1 MSFSFVSVG
10 LRCECAQTYF
20 LATERASASAS
31 WIPFFIVSIT
41 TVPCLQ
47 VEENRKTVSVP
58 AFIERQ
64 TMLEH
69 ARVYLCADFF
79 SPSSVFLVVKMCFIH
94 IYIHGVDNTQSLSG

>member
-31 WIPFFIVSIT
+31 WIPFFIVSIK

-47 VEENRKTVSVP
+47 VEENRKTVRVP

-69 ARVYLCADFF
+69 ARV
-79 SPSSVFLVVKMCFIH
+79 SFLHPQCSLLLRCVL
-94 IYIHGVDNTQSLSG
+94 YIHTYMVSTIPKAFQAENKQV